1 MKHYRP
7 LLLLAALFYVAG
19 ATAAP
24 NLKDG
29 MWEITGKMEMPGMPM
44 AIPPTTHTQCLSSK
58 DVVPQK
64 LEKNQD
70 CKITSLKTEGDSVS
84 WSMQCRNKEAAM
96 DSTGKVTY
104 KSDSMNGSMTMNIK
118 ESAQGAMQVT
128 YRMSGRRIGDC
139 K

>member
-1 MKHYRP
+1 MTAKQLFILIAP
-7 LLLLAALFYVAG
+7 LFT
-19 ATAAP
+19 ATCASAAP

-29 MWEITGKMEMPGMPM
+29 MWEITGKIEMPGMPM

-64 LEKNQD
+64 PEKNQD
-70 CKITSLKTEGDSVS
+70 CKITSLKTEGDSVT
-84 WSMQCRNKEAAM
+84 WAMQCRTKEAAL

-104 KSDSMNGSMTMNIK
+104 KNDSMNGTMTMNVK
-118 ESAQGAMQVT
+118 ESAQGSMQIT